1 MDHITWSIYK
11 YHIQV
16 MKNNKHDI
24 DMIKKGDQKEIIAFR
39 AIGLNHTT
47 EGPTEKEERVR
58 DSFGNYV
65 YDSFGNYVYETE
77 RENQWKET
85 QYNFGDHFDMN
96 YFTAPFNGLYQF
108 HANIGI
114 RDDRTSQINM
124 NDLTDFIESLSPIIY
139 GGLFN
144 VPILL
149 NQLSNVND
157 VTRSNCSKI
166 GYRSSRTMSCQAN
179 VFLRKGDEVGVE
191 FSGNFRDLSDK
202 TMTVFE
208 GTMLKKA

>member
-1 MDHITWSIYK
+1 
-11 YHIQV
+11 
-16 MKNNKHDI
+16 MKNNKNDI
-24 DMIKKGDQKEIIAFR
+24 DMIKKGDQNEIIAFR

-65 YDSFGNYVYETE
+65 HDSFGNYVYETE

-114 RDDRTSQINM
+114 KDGRTSEINM
-124 NDLTDFIESLSPIIY
+124 NDLTDFIES
-139 GGLFN
+139 
-144 VPILL
+144 
-149 NQLSNVND
+149 
-157 VTRSNCSKI
+157 
-166 GYRSSRTMSCQAN
+166 
-179 VFLRKGDEVGVE
+179 
-191 FSGNFRDLSDK
+191 FRP
-202 TMTVFE
+202 
-208 GTMLKKA
+208 